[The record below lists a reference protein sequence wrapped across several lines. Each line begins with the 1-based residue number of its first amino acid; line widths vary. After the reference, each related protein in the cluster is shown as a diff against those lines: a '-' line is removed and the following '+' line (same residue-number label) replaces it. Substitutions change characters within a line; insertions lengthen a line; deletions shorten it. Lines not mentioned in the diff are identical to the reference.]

1 MRDLIDEALADPSRI
16 PAILAREAI
25 EYYIKSQY
33 EELVH
38 DPAGLRSVANRR
50 WEMEDSV
57 EGLNSS
63 LADDLAPGG
72 PDIEHDKRLNFVF
85 KQPSVY
91 EIEDVVLS
99 GPYAAGRTR
108 EGKYIPDML
117 GRPVTHDSLR
127 FPLRTTLLSEW
138 RSSVVPLDRRPASTH
153 RTAAVIHRPS
163 GSQNYYHW
171 IIDHLLKLR
180 GVEHYEERT
189 GDSVEL
195 IVSAHMPEFAKEAL
209 ELLGFGDH
217 SITEWEGP
225 HARVDTLVVPS
236 WPEPT
241 PGNLR
246 WIRSRMT
253 GSVSGTERE
262 TGWVYVSRQN
272 ASRGRKVANFDE
284 IAEVLR
290 EFDVSIVR
298 CEDLSFI
305 EQVRLFSSVDG
316 IVAPHGAGLTNMIW
330 ADRPSVIE
338 LFNGRVAMP
347 FYVLADVLDHHYVP
361 VIGTPVETSGRRKPR
376 DRDFTVEADV
386 LRESLEGSQS

>member
-1 MRDLIDEALADPSRI
+1 MKELIDEALADPPKI
-16 PAILAREAI
+16 PTILAREAV
-25 EYYIKSQY
+25 EYYIKTRY
-33 EELVH
+33 DELVH
-38 DPAGLRSVANRR
+38 DPVGLQSVANRR

-63 LADDLAPGG
+63 LADELAPGG
-72 PDIEHDKRLNFVF
+72 PSIEHDKRVNFLF
-85 KQPSVY
+85 EQPSVY

-117 GRPVTHDSLR
+117 GRPVTHDNLR
-127 FPLRTTLLSEW
+127 LPLRATLLSEW
-138 RSSVVPLDRRPASTH
+138 RSSVLPLDRRPASTH

-189 GDSVEL
+189 GDRVEL
-195 IVSAHMPEFAKEAL
+195 IVSEHMPEFAKEAL
-209 ELLGFGDH
+209 DLLGFGDH
-217 SITEWEGP
+217 SITAWEGP
-225 HARVDTLVVPS
+225 RSRVDTLVVPS

-241 PGNLR
+241 PGNLQ

-253 GSVSGTERE
+253 GSVSGPERD

-290 EFDVSIVR
+290 EFDVGIVR

-305 EQVRLFSSVDG
+305 EQVRLFGSVDG

-347 FYVLADVLDHHYVP
+347 FYVLADILDHDYVP
-361 VIGTPVETSGRRKPR
+361 VIGTPVEGSGRQNAR

-386 LRESLEGSQS
+386 LRESLERSRS